1 MARARARD
9 LISGDLFAEIPQAA
23 STAPGAVNYSR
34 EIAAVMSRALKDCP
48 YDRIEVS
55 ARMSRMLG
63 REVSLSMLNAYTA
76 ESHESHVPTLERA
89 IAFDLATGRNAL
101 ADFYVAKLG
110 GGILWGKDKL
120 LADLGRIKQ
129 IRDELVTRE
138 REIREYLKGK
148 R

>member
-1 MARARARD
+1 MTRSRD
-9 LISGDLFAEIPQAA
+9 LLTGDLFAEIPR
-23 STAPGAVNYSR
+23 TAPTTPGAVNYSR
-34 EIAAVMSRALKDCP
+34 EIAAAMSQALKDCP

-76 ESHESHVPTLERA
+76 ESHQAHVPTLERA
-89 IAFDLATGRNAL
+89 IAFDLATEHNAL

-129 IRDELVTRE
+129 MRDQLAGQE
-138 REIREYLKGK
+138 RAIREFMKGK